1 MESASPIKSL
11 PQSWSGM
18 LSDLVHQ
25 KRKGRVRKLFWK
37 LDCLA
42 VLSSSQTVNK
52 RQVTNSWPLMSQL
65 HPLSLFLSV
74 DQWCQD
80 LVHQKTKRRAWYLFW
95 KLDCFTALNGSWLC
109 TRDGWLYSWSVMELA
124 GFTHKVSSSVLIWD
138 AETGSTKKTMRRAW
152 KLFWKLDC
160 LAVPNRSWTVYKRW
174 ATKSWLAMESAS
186 PTESLPQSWSGM
198 LRLGPPKKKEKS
210 VEIVSETGLS
220 CCTEQFFNC
229 LQEMGDA
236 QLTLNRVS
244 LTQSLVPSLYLDT
257 HFSIKRQR
265 ER

>member
-1 MESASPIKSL
+1 MQKLFWKLYCIAVLNRSWTLYQRWVTKSWPAMESASPIKSL

-18 LSDLVHQ
+18 VSDLVHQ
-25 KRKGRVRKLFWK
+25 KRKRRVWKLFWK

-109 TRDGWLYSWSVMELA
+109 TRDGWLTADL
-124 GFTHKVSSSVLIWD
+124 
-138 AETGSTKKTMRRAW
+138 
-152 KLFWKLDC
+152 
-160 LAVPNRSWTVYKRW
+160 
-174 ATKSWLAMESAS
+174 
-186 PTESLPQSWSGM
+186 
-198 LRLGPPKKKEKS
+198 
-210 VEIVSETGLS
+210 
-220 CCTEQFFNC
+220 
-229 LQEMGDA
+229 
-236 QLTLNRVS
+236 
-244 LTQSLVPSLYLDT
+244 
-257 HFSIKRQR
+257 
-265 ER
+265 

>member
-1 MESASPIKSL
+1 MPRLGPSKNKEKSVISVL
-11 PQSWSGM
+11 ETGLFYCAEWI
-18 LSDLVHQ
+18 LTVY
-25 KRKGRVRKLFWK
+25 KRW
-37 LDCLA
+37 
-42 VLSSSQTVNK
+42 
-52 RQVTNSWPLMSQL
+52 VTN
-65 HPLSLFLSV
+65 
-74 DQWCQD
+74 
-80 LVHQKTKRRAWYLFW
+80 
-95 KLDCFTALNGSWLC
+95 
-109 TRDGWLYSWSVMELA
+109 SWSVMELA

-138 AETGSTKKTMRRAW
+138 AETGSTKKTVRRAW

-174 ATKSWLAMESAS
+174 ATKIWLAMESAS

-244 LTQSLVPSLYLDT
+244 LTQSLIPSLYLDT
-257 HFSIKRQR
+257 KHFFHQKTKRKIKERKLFQKLVCLKGSWTVYKRWVAKSWPTKESVSLTKSPPKMQR
-265 ER
+265 LGSQLKGKKLF

>member
-1 MESASPIKSL
+1 MLRVGPLKNREKCAKTVLETISIAVLNRSWTLYQRWVTKSWPAMESASPIKSL

-18 LSDLVHQ
+18 VSDLVHQ
-25 KRKGRVRKLFWK
+25 KRKRRVWKLFWK

-109 TRDGWLYSWSVMELA
+109 TRDGWLTADL
-124 GFTHKVSSSVLIWD
+124 
-138 AETGSTKKTMRRAW
+138 
-152 KLFWKLDC
+152 
-160 LAVPNRSWTVYKRW
+160 
-174 ATKSWLAMESAS
+174 
-186 PTESLPQSWSGM
+186 
-198 LRLGPPKKKEKS
+198 
-210 VEIVSETGLS
+210 
-220 CCTEQFFNC
+220 
-229 LQEMGDA
+229 
-236 QLTLNRVS
+236 
-244 LTQSLVPSLYLDT
+244 
-257 HFSIKRQR
+257 
-265 ER
+265 